1 MRGLASPHP
10 ILGASRCVPVLVG
23 FVVDNIGSA
32 RLVLLVTKQLALFL
46 LFRRQAQD
54 ARHHGRYGREGQ
66 RMLLLIFKPLVYDSH
81 LSGVCLAEV
90 SRSMDF
96 SGR

>member
-23 FVVDNIGSA
+23 FIADNSGSA
-32 RLVLLVTKQLALFL
+32 RLVFLVTMQLAPVFPC
-46 LFRRQAQD
+46 RRQAQD

-66 RMLLLIFKPLVYDSH
+66 RMLLLIYKPLVYV
-81 LSGVCLAEV
+81 GLA
-90 SRSMDF
+90 
-96 SGR
+96 